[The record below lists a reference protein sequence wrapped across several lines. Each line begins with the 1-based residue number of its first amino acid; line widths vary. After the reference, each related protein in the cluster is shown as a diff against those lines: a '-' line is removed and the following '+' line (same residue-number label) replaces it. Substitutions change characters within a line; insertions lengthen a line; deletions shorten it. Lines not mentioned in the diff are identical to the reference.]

1 MCNSIQKQTFIN
13 WFIVIV
19 DNAPTDYR
27 ALNVLS
33 KNEKIKLLRNE
44 KNVDLVKQITN
55 EQNGVIKT
63 NYILNKINI
72 YIVDLIGI
80 KSGMHYY
87 HSSLQNLFKANGY
100 ALRILSNY
108 NCGNNQFFPF
118 IFSGNFFIKIIKV
131 FNAV

>member
-1 MCNSIQKQTFIN
+1 MK
-13 WFIVIV
+13 V
-19 DNAPTDYR
+19 P
-27 ALNVLS
+27 
-33 KNEKIKLLRNE
+33 
-44 KNVDLVKQITN
+44 
-55 EQNGVIKT
+55 NGVIKT

-131 FNAV
+131 FNAVIKYFYICAFLFEKRWLSLFFFWHPNRCYNDYYFIYAQKLLLWMSTKL